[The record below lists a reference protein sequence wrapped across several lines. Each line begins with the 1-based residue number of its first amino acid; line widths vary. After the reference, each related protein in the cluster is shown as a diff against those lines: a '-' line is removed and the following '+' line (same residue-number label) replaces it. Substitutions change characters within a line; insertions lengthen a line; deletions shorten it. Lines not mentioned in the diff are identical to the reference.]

1 MLINIDGIRWKARN
15 TIAQSFQTAELLE
28 LLAKIMDQTVKVYPR
43 WTSREHGFLLNVFN
57 VTVGS
62 CLLIHYIFL
71 EIQIFSFDVP
81 VALEW
86 HSSYQQ
92 LLLQSAFWKW
102 RQKLMWYAEYFMEVR
117 NDFHLKPN

>member
-1 MLINIDGIRWKARN
+1 MKARN

-28 LLAKIMDQTVKVYPR
+28 LLAKIMDQGVKVYPR

-57 VTVGS
+57 ATVGS
-62 CLLIHYIFL
+62 CFLIHYIFL

-81 VALEW
+81 VALEC

-102 RQKLMWYAEYFMEVR
+102 GQKLMWYSEYFMEVR